1 MIILFEEYHYKT
13 EELSKI
19 LSERYYFPINSI
31 HSKINFVGYYFNPN
45 INDGKGDVIIIF
57 PKVFI
62 NENNLAFDDFSPE
75 SLIDPKY
82 EIKNKLKETG
92 KDRLIFEIST
102 WLYRAIQQ
110 FNRKHLYNSISEN
123 QFINDVITNLEEN
136 SSTELDIILS
146 LIKFH
151 KENKDLFAFIA
162 KTAHSQQNKIH
173 WHKTINKKQPL
184 IQRGRPMYVDLV
196 TNKKKIDD
204 NEELL
209 ILFYSTLSHIK
220 EKYAFDLHIPQNY
233 NLIEGNKFKPIQRTG
248 CRILKSIKYKYF
260 SDKMIRLYN
269 LLFTYFERSEQT
281 QSKKQIE
288 EILLIKDFNIVFED
302 MIDDLIG
309 DRTLVPE
316 LKSHPDGKQ
325 VDHIY
330 KYKSLL
336 VDDEIYFVG
345 DSKYYKSDNKI
356 GKNSKAK
363 QFTYAKNVIQYNIDL
378 FNSSNLDQRVRYREN
393 ESEGYNI
400 TPNFFISAFVNKDF
414 DFSKS
419 NLTEIGQPVMQFH
432 FENRLFDR
440 DTLFVQSYN
449 INFLFVLSSYL
460 SGKSSLKDNFKKD
473 TQKVF
478 REKLISFINKKY
490 IFFRLKPKSEI
501 DFISAHFKLLNGKI
515 YKPSQ
520 FKNEFILAFERTY
533 NFEDILSTL
542 ERSLIDRTEY
552 RLT

>member
-13 EELSKI
+13 EDLSKV
-19 LSERYYFPINSI
+19 LTERYYFPINGI
-31 HSKINFVGYYFNPN
+31 ESKINFVGYYFNPQ
-45 INDGKGDVIIIF
+45 INEGKGDVVIIF

-62 NENNLAFDDFSPE
+62 NEHNLAFDEFTPE
-75 SLIDPKY
+75 SLINPTF
-82 EIKNKLKETG
+82 ETTQRLTETG
-92 KDRLIFEIST
+92 KDKLIFEIST

-110 FNRKHLYNSISEN
+110 FNKRHFYNSISEN
-123 QFINDVITNLEEN
+123 QFINQIVSNLDEN

-146 LIKFH
+146 LLRFH
-151 KENKDLFAFIA
+151 KENQDLFTFIA
-162 KTAHSQQNKIH
+162 KTAHSQQNKIN
-173 WHKTINKKQPL
+173 WHKTINKKQP
-184 IQRGRPMYVDLV
+184 IIRNNQPVYVDLATTRKRV
-196 TNKKKIDD
+196 NDD
-204 NEELL
+204 EDLL
-209 ILFYSTLSHIK
+209 ILFYSTLTHIK
-220 EKYAFDLHIPQNY
+220 EKYAFNFQIPQNY
-233 NLIEGNKFKPIQRTG
+233 TLIKGHQFETVLRRG
-248 CRILKSIKYKYF
+248 CRLLKSIKYKYF
-260 SDKMIRLYN
+260 SDKMICLYN
-269 LLFTYFERSEQT
+269 LLFTYFERSERT

-309 DRTLVPE
+309 DSTLFSE
-316 LKSHPDGKQ
+316 LKNHADGKQ

-336 VDDEIYFVG
+336 IEDEIYFVG
-345 DSKYYKSDNKI
+345 DSKYYKPQNSV

-378 FNSSNLDQRVRYREN
+378 FNNGNLDQRVRYREN
-393 ESEGYNI
+393 ETEGYNI

-419 NLTEIGQPVMQFH
+419 YLNETGKPIMQFH

-460 SGKSSLKDNFKKD
+460 SRNSTLKNNFKKD
-473 TQKVF
+473 TQKIF
-478 REKLISFINKKY
+478 REKLVAFINEKY
-490 IFFRLKPKSEI
+490 QFYKVKPIE
-501 DFISAHFKLLNGKI
+501 DNFIYKHFKLLNGKV

-520 FKNEFILAFERTY
+520 LEKQLILAFEKGS
-533 NFEDILSTL
+533 DIDGVISQIEAELEEKAGYTL
-542 ERSLIDRTEY
+542 T
-552 RLT
+552 